1 MANRTYLFY
10 QDKENEWREFEYA
23 TIIPSLWQELYNIEL
38 IEVQKNEVL
47 EAFTKSENN
56 DFEDEERKANLKV
69 TKENAIENI
78 QSKVKLNLNESDDK
92 KQLRI
97 EFIKF
102 IQSKVLDNSTI
113 ELSIEEISW
122 FYKQQKDIFIEL
134 EKFHTNIQ
142 TQKEFQAE
150 EVTFQTIGFNN
161 DFEPFSRVY
170 QKINLEQKSINKKN
184 DEKRQIVIEKVK
196 QKERKSK
203 LLDLITMSLIASVC
217 TFFGFFA
224 IFSKNGLKVGLMM
237 LFFALI
243 CWLYVYFKHIKK

>member
-38 IEVQKNEVL
+38 IEGQKNQIL
-47 EAFTKSENN
+47 EAFTKSEDN
-56 DFEDEERKANLKV
+56 DFKDEERKANLKV

-78 QSKVKLNLNESDDK
+78 QSKVNLNESDDK

-102 IQSKVLDNSTI
+102 IQSEVLDNSTI

-134 EKFHTNIQ
+134 KKFHTDIP
-142 TQKEFQAE
+142 TQKEFLTD

-161 DFEPFSRVY
+161 HFEPFSSVY

-184 DEKRQIVIEKVK
+184 EEKRQIVIEKAK